1 MPSPAPLR
9 TVAAELDTNAVTE
22 YELSQPL
29 DTAAEQGD
37 ATTNSEPPP
46 PPSACRTG
54 DEQGLDAAVPAEC
67 HSSPSTAA
75 CTVANGGGDSWIVAI
90 IFVWRSSYFNLRLK
104 IPSRGPNFC
113 GTGFP
118 VCVLCLCFV
127 CVSWSVFLCTFV
139 FLSAYYISMPVE

>member
-9 TVAAELDTNAVTE
+9 TVAAEADTYAVTE
-22 YELSQPL
+22 SELSQPL

-67 HSSPSTAA
+67 RSSPPTTAA
-75 CTVANGGGDSWIVAI
+75 CTVANGGPIAG
-90 IFVWRSSYFNLRLK
+90 
-104 IPSRGPNFC
+104 
-113 GTGFP
+113 
-118 VCVLCLCFV
+118 
-127 CVSWSVFLCTFV
+127 
-139 FLSAYYISMPVE
+139 